1 MTAYILQLY
10 YLRSNIVV
18 VFSIWDLCFSP
29 DGSRLVVAAGHRV
42 HVYESAVGNLLQALK
57 GHKDT
62 VYCVAY
68 AKDGK
73 RFASGS
79 ADKSVIIWSDSFEGL
94 LKYS

>member
-1 MTAYILQLY
+1 
-10 YLRSNIVV
+10 
-18 VFSIWDLCFSP
+18 
-29 DGSRLVVAAGHRV
+29 
-42 HVYESAVGNLLQALK
+42 VYESAVGNLLQSLK

-79 ADKSVIIWSDSFEGL
+79 ADKCVIIWSDTYEGL

>member
-1 MTAYILQLY
+1 MTKSLT
-10 YLRSNIVV
+10 
-18 VFSIWDLCFSP
+18 
-29 DGSRLVVAAGHRV
+29 
-42 HVYESAVGNLLQALK
+42 ESFVTFL

-79 ADKSVIIWSDSFEGL
+79 ADKCVIIWTNKLDGI

>member
-1 MTAYILQLY
+1 VI
-10 YLRSNIVV
+10 
-18 VFSIWDLCFSP
+18 FSIWDLCFSP
-29 DGSRLVVAAGHRV
+29 DGSRLVVAAGNKV
-42 HVYESAVGNLLQALK
+42 HVYESAVGNLLKSLK

-79 ADKSVIIWSDSFEGL
+79 ADKCVIIWSEDFVGE
-94 LKYS
+94 LKYA

>member
-1 MTAYILQLY
+1 MDFGR
-10 YLRSNIVV
+10 LRHIPNCNVV
-18 VFSIWDLCFSP
+18 VIFSIWDLCFSP
-29 DGSRLVVAAGHRV
+29 DGARLIVAAGNRV
-42 HVYESAVGNLLQALK
+42 HVYESAIGNLVQSLR

-73 RFASGS
+73 HFASGS
-79 ADKSVIIWSDSFEGL
+79 ADKTVIIWTENFEGL